1 MLKKI
6 VIAAALVISTGAAVA
21 ADANP
26 FYAGVDLGST
36 KVDGLGSR
44 KTGFGGFV
52 GYQFSENLAVEGGY
66 RRLASYTISGV
77 DLDLNQAHIS
87 AVGIAPLGNGFSLY
101 GRLGYNNIDASAS
114 VAGKTASAST
124 SGALVG
130 IGAAYTVAPNIT
142 VRAEF
147 QRPSSDST
155 NFNLGVA
162 FKF

>member
-6 VIAAALVISTGAAVA
+6 VIAAALVVSTSAAFA
-21 ADANP
+21 QANP

-36 KVDGLGSR
+36 KIDDFGSR
-44 KTGFGGFV
+44 KTSFGGFV

-66 RRLASYTISGV
+66 RRLASHTISGV
-77 DLDLNQAHIS
+77 VVDLNQAHIS

-114 VAGKTASAST
+114 VAGKTATAST
-124 SGALVG
+124 NGALFG
-130 IGAAYTVAPNIT
+130 LGMGYTVAPNIT

-155 NFNLGVA
+155 NFNVGVA